1 MNKRLLK
8 LKWILSLILVLGSFS
23 FQDPPK
29 LEDADTTSI
38 IKAAYIYNFAKLID
52 WPSENKSGNF
62 IIGVYGNSN
71 VYAELIKKYSSKRI
85 GTQDIEI
92 KKLSESPQ
100 VGNVHVLFISQS
112 SVGDLDAILDNI
124 GVDPVLVI
132 TESEG
137 TLGKGA
143 VINFLVSNNNLK
155 FELNLKEANNR
166 QLIVGS
172 RLKDLAFKV
181 EG

>member
-1 MNKRLLK
+1 MKLRRVK
-8 LKWILSLILVLGSFS
+8 LKWVLSIMLVMSTLA

-29 LEDADTTSI
+29 LKDSDTTSI

-52 WPSENKSGNF
+52 WPSENKTGNF
-62 IIGVYGNSN
+62 IIGVYGNST
-71 VYAELIKKYSSKRI
+71 VYQELIKKYSSKRI

-100 VGNVHVLFISQS
+100 VGNVHVLFIAQS
-112 SVGDLDAILDNI
+112 NINDLDAILDNI

-132 TESEG
+132 TESPG
-137 TLGKGA
+137 TLKLGS
-143 VINFLVSNNNLK
+143 VINFLISNNNLK
-155 FELNLKEANNR
+155 FELNLKEASNR